1 MENKIILIQGA
12 MDIEVEHFI
21 RNLEKKEKHTIA
33 GYEFYTGYIH
43 TSKIIISKTL
53 VGVVNATT
61 STTIGIMTFHPD
73 IVINQ
78 GIAGSHK
85 TNIHIG
91 DIVIGEKCCNI
102 NTFSM
107 PTKEEGCSSNPFE
120 WEPNKRGKEIQ
131 NGDKKLVKIFKDF
144 FKDNYENTTY
154 TGTLGSGDVF
164 NREYDRIMWLQN
176 RFHNLSEDMES
187 IGTYCVCNKFKIP
200 CVGIRII
207 SNNELT
213 NKKLDKEQTIRL
225 QELFINFFKT
235 KYIYYTKN

>member
-1 MENKIILIQGA
+1 MKGIFKMKDKIILIQGA
-12 MDIEVEHFI
+12 MDIEVEYFI
-21 RNLEKKEKHTIA
+21 RNLEKKEKHIIA

-61 STTIGIMTFHPD
+61 ATTIGIMTFHPD

-78 GIAGSHK
+78 GIAGAHR

-102 NTFSM
+102 NAFSM
-107 PTKEEGCSSNPFE
+107 PTKKEGCSSNPFE
-120 WEPNKRGKEIQ
+120 WEPNKRGEEIQ
-131 NGDKKLVKIFKDF
+131 NGDKTLVTVFKDF
-144 FKDNYENTTY
+144 FESNYENGIY
-154 TGTLGSGDVF
+154 TGILGSGDVF
-164 NREYDRIMWLQN
+164 NREYDRIMWLQK
-176 RFHNLSEDMES
+176 RFHHLSEDMES
-187 IGTYCVCNKFKIP
+187 IGMYCVCNQFEIP

-213 NKKLDKEQTIRL
+213 NEKLDKEQAIKL
-225 QELFINFFKT
+225 QELFIKFFKT
-235 KYIYYTKN
+235 